1 RGWSA
6 QDDCDE
12 MRPPSL
18 SRRAAI
24 TRRETPTDSPSF
36 CAAADHP
43 ADDCA
48 GLRDDA
54 IRGLPGRFYGIGST
68 TGEPGY
74 YLAHGLE
81 EKGKIIGV
89 AVIKVRLEAL
99 EERWQRARLEAFYYW
114 WPLNELVPLERE
126 SIADGVEKLT
136 FPANTSVD
144 HEHTVVSYLAQ
155 TRELADTPWH
165 LTLLTPL
172 EDLRREAANQGMLVA
187 VACALVAFL
196 LIAWNERRKV
206 ISTRLAAREALEQAN
221 NELERRITDRT
232 ADLRASNERLKGQI
246 RERRQAEET
255 LRQAQDELIQAG
267 KLAAIGQM
275 STSIAHE
282 LNQPLAALRT
292 LSGNTVRFLE
302 RGALDTASANLRT
315 INDLVDRMGR
325 ITASLRAFA
334 RRGEDKGQ
342 ASLGKAVEAALQLL
356 GARLDNAS
364 LALHQQIDDVELA
377 IDQTRLEQILVNLI
391 GNALDAMSA
400 QPMPILWLEGDMLDG
415 RYRLAAAA
423 GGTLNAEDPAEGGTM
438 FVLALALEDIHSQG
452 VASAEEALALVGE
465 HFAGIVIS
473 DIRLP
478 GIDGL
483 ELLKRLKERDR
494 TLPVVLITGHGDV
507 SMAVG
512 AMRDG
517 AYDFMEK
524 PFSPE
529 RLVDVA
535 RRALEQ
541 RGLAREV
548 WSLRRQLAERDSLE
562 GKIIGRSQAMQALRA
577 RRHDHQFVAL
587 NCGGLPESLFESEI
601 FGHEAN
607 AFTGAGKRRIGKIE
621 HAHNGTLFL
630 DEVESMPI
638 NLQIKLLRVLQER
651 TLERL
656 GSNQSQSSL
665 RFDREPP
672 SLDSQ
677 TRSALLAHDWPGN
690 VRELRNV
697 AERYALGL
705 PAFKTAGTQA
715 ATPSLDF
722 AEAVEA
728 FEKNLLGEALRRS
741 GGNLSQASQELGMA
755 KTTLFDKVK
764 KYGLG

>member
-1 RGWSA
+1 MK
-6 QDDCDE
+6 CDPPLY
-12 MRPPSL
+12 RAAPPSL
-18 SRRAAI
+18 AVKPRLIRHLFVPPLIILLMIALGYVTYLYSEKNAIKALGENGQRQLELHARTVESEINKYNYLPSVLELESNVSDLLNNPSAELRSKVNDYLEGLNRRSRSRAIYVLDTTGRVLA
-24 TRRETPTDSPSF
+24 TSNWRDADSYLGEDLSF
-36 CAAADHP
+36 RAYYQ
-43 ADDCA
+43 
-48 GLRDDA
+48 DA

-99 EERWQRARLEAFYYW
+99 EERWQRARLEAFVSDENGIIILSSDPARRLKSVRPLTAEIKERLARSLQYYW

-126 SIADGVEKLT
+126 LIADGVEKLT

-342 ASLGKAVEAALQLL
+342 ASLSKAVDAALQLL
-356 GARLDNAS
+356 AARLDNAS
-364 LALHQQIDDVELA
+364 LELHQQIDDVELA

-391 GNALDAMSA
+391 GNALDAMQA
-400 QPMPILWLEGDMLDG
+400 QPLPILWLEGDVFEG
-415 RYRLAAAA
+415 RYRLRVRDNGHGIDAEARKHLFEPFFTTKPGEQGLGLGLTLSASLAAAA

-438 FVLALALEDIHSQG
+438 FVL
-452 VASAEEALALVGE
+452 V
-465 HFAGIVIS
+465 
-473 DIRLP
+473 LP
-478 GIDGL
+478 
-483 ELLKRLKERDR
+483 
-494 TLPVVLITGHGDV
+494 
-507 SMAVG
+507 
-512 AMRDG
+512 
-517 AYDFMEK
+517 
-524 PFSPE
+524 
-529 RLVDVA
+529 LVD
-535 RRALEQ
+535 RR
-541 RGLAREV
+541 
-548 WSLRRQLAERDSLE
+548 
-562 GKIIGRSQAMQALRA
+562 
-577 RRHDHQFVAL
+577 
-587 NCGGLPESLFESEI
+587 
-601 FGHEAN
+601 
-607 AFTGAGKRRIGKIE
+607 
-621 HAHNGTLFL
+621 
-630 DEVESMPI
+630 
-638 NLQIKLLRVLQER
+638 
-651 TLERL
+651 
-656 GSNQSQSSL
+656 
-665 RFDREPP
+665 
-672 SLDSQ
+672 
-677 TRSALLAHDWPGN
+677 
-690 VRELRNV
+690 
-697 AERYALGL
+697 
-705 PAFKTAGTQA
+705 TA
-715 ATPSLDF
+715 S
-722 AEAVEA
+722 V
-728 FEKNLLGEALRRS
+728 
-741 GGNLSQASQELGMA
+741 
-755 KTTLFDKVK
+755 
-764 KYGLG
+764 

>member
-1 RGWSA
+1 MK
-6 QDDCDE
+6 CDPPLY
-12 MRPPSL
+12 RAAPPSL
-18 SRRAAI
+18 AVKPRLIRHLFVPPLIILLMIALGYVTYLYSETNAIKALGENGQRQLELHARTVESEINKYNYLPSVLELESNVSDLLNHPSGELRSKVNDYLEGLNRRSRSRAIYVLDTTGRVLA
-24 TRRETPTDSPSF
+24 TSNWRDADSYLGEDLSF
-36 CAAADHP
+36 RAYYQ
-43 ADDCA
+43 
-48 GLRDDA
+48 DA

-99 EERWQRARLEAFYYW
+99 EERWQRARLEAFVSDENGIIILSSDPARRLKSVRPLTAEIKERLARSLQYYW

-356 GARLDNAS
+356 AARLDNAS
-364 LALHQQIDDVELA
+364 LALHQQIDDVELG

-391 GNALDAMSA
+391 GNALDAMQA
-400 QPMPILWLEGDMLDG
+400 QPSPILWLEGEVFEG
-415 RYRLAAAA
+415 RYRLRVRDNGHGIDAEARKHLFEPFFTTKPGEQGLGLGLTLSASLAAAA

-438 FVLALALEDIHSQG
+438 FVL
-452 VASAEEALALVGE
+452 V
-465 HFAGIVIS
+465 
-473 DIRLP
+473 LP
-478 GIDGL
+478 
-483 ELLKRLKERDR
+483 
-494 TLPVVLITGHGDV
+494 
-507 SMAVG
+507 
-512 AMRDG
+512 
-517 AYDFMEK
+517 
-524 PFSPE
+524 
-529 RLVDVA
+529 LVD
-535 RRALEQ
+535 
-541 RGLAREV
+541 RGA
-548 WSLRRQLAERDSLE
+548 
-562 GKIIGRSQAMQALRA
+562 
-577 RRHDHQFVAL
+577 
-587 NCGGLPESLFESEI
+587 
-601 FGHEAN
+601 
-607 AFTGAGKRRIGKIE
+607 AG
-621 HAHNGTLFL
+621 
-630 DEVESMPI
+630 V
-638 NLQIKLLRVLQER
+638 
-651 TLERL
+651 
-656 GSNQSQSSL
+656 
-665 RFDREPP
+665 
-672 SLDSQ
+672 
-677 TRSALLAHDWPGN
+677 
-690 VRELRNV
+690 
-697 AERYALGL
+697 
-705 PAFKTAGTQA
+705 
-715 ATPSLDF
+715 
-722 AEAVEA
+722 
-728 FEKNLLGEALRRS
+728 
-741 GGNLSQASQELGMA
+741 
-755 KTTLFDKVK
+755 
-764 KYGLG
+764 

>member
-1 RGWSA
+1 MK
-6 QDDCDE
+6 CDPPLY
-12 MRPPSL
+12 RAAPPSL
-18 SRRAAI
+18 AVKPRLIRHLFVPPLIILLMIALGYVTYLYSEKNAIKALGENGQRQLELHARTVESEINKYNYLPSVLELESNVSDLLNHPSAELRAKVNDYLEGLNRRSRSRAIYVLDTTGRVLA
-24 TRRETPTDSPSF
+24 TSNWRDADSYLGEDLSF
-36 CAAADHP
+36 RAYYQ
-43 ADDCA
+43 
-48 GLRDDA
+48 DA

-99 EERWQRARLEAFYYW
+99 EERWQRARLEAFVSDENGIIILSSDPARRLKSVRPLTAEIKERLARSLQYYW

-342 ASLGKAVEAALQLL
+342 ASLSKAVDAALQLL
-356 GARLDNAS
+356 AARLDNAS
-364 LALHQQIDDVELA
+364 LELHQRIDDVELA

-391 GNALDAMSA
+391 GNALDAMQA
-400 QPMPILWLEGDMLDG
+400 QPLPILWLEGEVFEG
-415 RYRLAAAA
+415 RYRLRVRDNGHGIDAEARKHLFEPFFTTKPGEQGLGLGLTLSASLAAAA

-438 FVLALALEDIHSQG
+438 FVL
-452 VASAEEALALVGE
+452 V
-465 HFAGIVIS
+465 
-473 DIRLP
+473 LP
-478 GIDGL
+478 
-483 ELLKRLKERDR
+483 
-494 TLPVVLITGHGDV
+494 
-507 SMAVG
+507 
-512 AMRDG
+512 
-517 AYDFMEK
+517 
-524 PFSPE
+524 
-529 RLVDVA
+529 LVD
-535 RRALEQ
+535 
-541 RGLAREV
+541 RGA
-548 WSLRRQLAERDSLE
+548 
-562 GKIIGRSQAMQALRA
+562 
-577 RRHDHQFVAL
+577 
-587 NCGGLPESLFESEI
+587 
-601 FGHEAN
+601 
-607 AFTGAGKRRIGKIE
+607 AG
-621 HAHNGTLFL
+621 
-630 DEVESMPI
+630 V
-638 NLQIKLLRVLQER
+638 
-651 TLERL
+651 
-656 GSNQSQSSL
+656 
-665 RFDREPP
+665 
-672 SLDSQ
+672 
-677 TRSALLAHDWPGN
+677 
-690 VRELRNV
+690 
-697 AERYALGL
+697 
-705 PAFKTAGTQA
+705 
-715 ATPSLDF
+715 
-722 AEAVEA
+722 
-728 FEKNLLGEALRRS
+728 
-741 GGNLSQASQELGMA
+741 
-755 KTTLFDKVK
+755 
-764 KYGLG
+764 